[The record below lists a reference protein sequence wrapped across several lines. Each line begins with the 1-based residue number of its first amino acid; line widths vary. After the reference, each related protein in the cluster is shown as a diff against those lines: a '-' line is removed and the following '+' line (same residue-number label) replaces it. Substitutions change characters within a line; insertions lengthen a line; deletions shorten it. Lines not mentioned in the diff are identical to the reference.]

1 MMRDYFLINCKI
13 FKKNHKKILEIIKS
27 EKIKLCGELIFYLKR
42 NNHQLYDFV
51 SDRFSFYENFLDF
64 QYLKICKNDKK
75 SFLDFLVKRFLYR
88 CLNMG
93 YSLDEIKKALKE
105 NLYILGVKNG

>member
-1 MMRDYFLINCKI
+1 MIRDYFLINCKI

-51 SDRFSFYENFLDF
+51 CDRFSFYERILDF
-64 QYLKICKNDKK
+64 EYLKICKNDK
-75 SFLDFLVKRFLYR
+75 SALLVFEIERFLYL

-93 YSLDEIKKALKE
+93 YSFDEIEKALKE
-105 NLYILGVKNG
+105 NLYILEE

>member
-42 NNHQLYDFV
+42 NNLQLYDFV

-64 QYLKICKNDKK
+64 QYLKICKNDKE
-75 SFLDFLVKRFLYR
+75 SFLYFLSNRFLYR

-93 YSLDEIKKALKE
+93 YSFDEIEKALKE
-105 NLYILGVKNG
+105 NLYILEE

>member
-51 SDRFSFYENFLDF
+51 CDRFSFYERILDF
-64 QYLKICKNDKK
+64 EYFIIYKNDK
-75 SFLDFLVKRFLYR
+75 SALLDFEIERFLYR

-93 YSLDEIKKALKE
+93 YSFDEIEKALKE
-105 NLYILGVKNG
+105 NLYILEE

>member
-51 SDRFSFYENFLDF
+51 YDRFSFYENFLDF
-64 QYLKICKNDKK
+64 QY
-75 SFLDFLVKRFLYR
+75 YH
-88 CLNMG
+88 
-93 YSLDEIKKALKE
+93 
-105 NLYILGVKNG
+105 

>member
-51 SDRFSFYENFLDF
+51 CDRFSFYERILDF
-64 QYLKICKNDKK
+64 EYLKICKNDK
-75 SFLDFLVKRFLYR
+75 SALLDFEIKRFLYL

-93 YSLDEIKKALKE
+93 YSFDEIEKALKE
-105 NLYILGVKNG
+105 NLYILEE

>member
-51 SDRFSFYENFLDF
+51 CDRFSFYERILDF
-64 QYLKICKNDKK
+64 EYLKICKNDK
-75 SFLDFLVKRFLYR
+75 SALLDFEIERFLYL

-93 YSLDEIKKALKE
+93 YSFDEIEKALKE
-105 NLYILGVKNG
+105 NLYILEE

>member
-51 SDRFSFYENFLDF
+51 CDRFSFYERILDF
-64 QYLKICKNDKK
+64 EYLKICKNDK
-75 SFLDFLVKRFLYR
+75 SALLVFEIERFLYL

-93 YSLDEIKKALKE
+93 YSFDEIEKALKE
-105 NLYILGVKNG
+105 NLYILEE

>member
-51 SDRFSFYENFLDF
+51 SDRFSFYERILDF
-64 QYLKICKNDKK
+64 EYFIIYKNDK
-75 SFLDFLVKRFLYR
+75 SALLDFEIERLIYF

-93 YSLDEIKKALKE
+93 YSFDEIEKALKE
-105 NLYILGVKNG
+105 NLYILEE

>member
-42 NNHQLYDFV
+42 NNHLELYDFV

-93 YSLDEIKKALKE
+93 YSFDEIEKALKE
-105 NLYILGVKNG
+105 NLYILEE

>member
-51 SDRFSFYENFLDF
+51 SDRFSFYERILDF
-64 QYLKICKNDKK
+64 EYLKICKNDKK
-75 SFLDFLVKRFLYR
+75 SFLDFLVKRFLYL

-93 YSLDEIKKALKE
+93 YSFDEIEKALKE
-105 NLYILGVKNG
+105 NLYILEE